1 MGLIF
6 GGIVLNEMTKK
17 ELEESLKECDEDI
30 KKLQNRLID
39 TLNIVSIEYVDL
51 YEFIN
56 EIDTLKT
63 RKNKLAYLLA
73 VK

>member
-1 MGLIF
+1 MKD
-6 GGIVLNEMTKK
+6 MTKK
-17 ELEESLKECDEDI
+17 ELEESLNECNEEI
-30 KKLQNRLID
+30 KQLQNRLID
-39 TLNIVSIEYVDL
+39 TLNIVSIEYIDL

-63 RKNKLAYLLA
+63 RKNKLAYLIA

>member
-1 MGLIF
+1 
-6 GGIVLNEMTKK
+6 MTKK
-17 ELEESLKECDEDI
+17 ELEESLNECNEEI
-30 KKLQNRLID
+30 KQLQNRLID
-39 TLNIVSIEYVDL
+39 TLNIVSIEYIDL

-63 RKNKLAYLLA
+63 RKNKLAYLIA